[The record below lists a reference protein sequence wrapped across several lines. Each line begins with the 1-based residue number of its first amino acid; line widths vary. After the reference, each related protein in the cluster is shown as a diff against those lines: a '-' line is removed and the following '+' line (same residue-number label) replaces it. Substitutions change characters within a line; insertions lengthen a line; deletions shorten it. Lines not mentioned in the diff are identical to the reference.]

1 MVKKSINCSSEEPE
15 QKKFELPSEGEKL
28 FQVVDLIPDKNN
40 PNIIAVKLEVA
51 DGSEMGRSIL
61 HRVNLDEK
69 WAGFFATRLFLKA
82 LKQPYKGD
90 IEIDSDMW
98 IGLCFYASIVHN
110 VSEKNGKTYANIDSY
125 NFDKEVKQFNEN
137 IDLER
142 QKKIDNNELAWDE
155 K

>member
-1 MVKKSINCSSEEPE
+1 MVKKYGTTSNEEPE
-15 QKKFELPSEGEKL
+15 QNKFELLSEGEYL
-28 FQVVDLIPDKNN
+28 LQVVDLFPYKEDE
-40 PNIIAVKLEVA
+40 NIVIVKLEVA
-51 DGSEMGRSIL
+51 EGEEMGRSII
-61 HRVNLDEK
+61 HRVNMDFGWK
-69 WAGFFATRLFLKA
+69 GFFATRLFLKA

-98 IGLCFYASIVHN
+98 PGLCFYANIVHN
-110 VSEKNGKTYANIDSY
+110 KADNGKTYANIDSY

-137 IDLER
+137 IDPER